1 MTLQQL
7 LLEGT
12 ESLKAAGIDEAGLDA
27 RYLLMEAFHLDTV
40 QFLMERNRKL
50 SEDEVAC
57 AAKEAYEELI
67 RHRSEHIPLQYLCG
81 TQEFM
86 GLTFLVNPSVLI
98 PRQDTETLVEL
109 VLKEQTEPG
118 KKVLDMCTGSGCIAV
133 SLKKLGGYE
142 QVTAVDIS
150 EKALETARQ
159 NAKRNDADICF
170 LKSDLFEALAPGK
183 HQYDVIVS
191 NPPYIKSQVI
201 EELTPEVRDHEPRLA
216 LDGMEDGLYFY
227 RLLASRCGE
236 YLSDGGCVYFEIG
249 FDQAKEVCSLLLSA
263 GYESIE
269 VVKDG
274 PGLDRVVKAVL
285 VKTGG
290 SYV

>member
-7 LLEGT
+7 LREGADT
-12 ESLKAAGIDEAGLDA
+12 LREAGIEEFELDA
-27 RYLLMEAFHLDTV
+27 RYLLLEAFHMDEV
-40 QFLMERNRKL
+40 HFLMERNQQL
-50 SEDEVAC
+50 LPDPLC
-57 AAKEAYEELI
+57 EAGEKRYRELTA
-67 RHRSEHIPLQYLCG
+67 RRSQRIPLQYLCG
-81 TQEFM
+81 SQEFM

-109 VLKEQTEPG
+109 VLKEQTG
-118 KKVLDMCTGSGCIAV
+118 QDKRILDMCTGSGCIAV
-133 SLKKLGGYE
+133 SLKRLGGYD
-142 QVTAVDIS
+142 QVAAVDLS
-150 EKALETARQ
+150 EEALKTADG
-159 NAKRNDADICF
+159 NARFNDVEIEF
-170 LKSDLFEALAPGK
+170 IKSDLFSALEPAK

-191 NPPYIKSQVI
+191 NPPYIRSQMI
-201 EELTPEVRDHEPRLA
+201 DGLSPEVRDHEPRIA

-227 RLLASRCGE
+227 RRLASGCGQ
-236 YLSDGGCVYFEIG
+236 YLAEGGMVYFEIG
-249 FDQAKEVCSLLLSA
+249 FDQAKEVCSLLESA

-285 VKTGG
+285 TKSGG